1 MTANELTKEAI
12 QTLNKNGC
20 FVWRNNNL
28 AVRGRTFIGLKGV
41 PDVVGFTNQGI
52 AVYCETKAIGDKLS
66 TYQIAF
72 LNLAKASKFD
82 GSGITQEKV
91 ASIVRAAYSRRE
103 E

>member
-41 PDVVGFTNQGI
+41 PDVVGFHTKSGV
-52 AVYCETKAIGDKLS
+52 AVYCEIKAIGDKLS
-66 TYQIAF
+66 SYQISF
-72 LNLAKASKFD
+72 LNLAKTANCFCYIATEENGKL
-82 GSGITQEKV
+82 TLKEYEQE
-91 ASIVRAAYSRRE
+91 
-103 E
+103 

>member
-12 QTLNKNGC
+12 KTLNKNSA

-28 AVRGRTFIGLKGV
+28 AVKGRTFIGLKGV
-41 PDVVGFTNQGI
+41 PDIVGFTNQGV

-72 LNLAKASKFD
+72 LNLAKASKCLCY
-82 GSGITQEKV
+82 IAT
-91 ASIVRAAYSRRE
+91 E
-103 E
+103 ENGNLSLNEYEPQ